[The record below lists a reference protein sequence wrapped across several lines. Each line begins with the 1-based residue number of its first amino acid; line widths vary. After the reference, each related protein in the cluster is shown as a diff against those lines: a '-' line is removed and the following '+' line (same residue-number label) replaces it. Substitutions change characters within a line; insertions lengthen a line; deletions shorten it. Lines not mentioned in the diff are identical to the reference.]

1 MKKNILIFT
10 ARAALRLAGCG
21 QAEESSAAKD
31 SSVAE
36 SSVAE
41 SSVAESSVAESS
53 AAEQAASDEKT
64 EETTAEEI
72 SAEPTKPD
80 LAADMSSVNAAVKEV
95 KEVFSGLTLSDG
107 STFEGFAHPDALY
120 CTEPQLTYD
129 LGETAVPSQYMA
141 YIIDT
146 ETDLIAAEVGF
157 FEDGTA
163 AAALIDPNNNQLEA
177 EDYPVP
183 KLYREGKGFIF
194 ARGMEHSPVYIVD
207 GEVYYSLLSKPD
219 ISDMDFAEAKPLEP
233 LYKVELN

>member
-10 ARAALRLAGCG
+10 ALAALLLAGCG
-21 QAEESSAAKD
+21 QVEESSAAKD

-36 SSVAE
+36 SS
-41 SSVAESSVAESS
+41 S
-53 AAEQAASDEKT
+53 AEQAASDEKT

-95 KEVFSGLTLSDG
+95 EEVFSGQTLNDG

-129 LGETAVPSQYMA
+129 LGKTAVPSQYMA

-157 FEDGTA
+157 LEDGTA
-163 AAALIDPNNNQLEA
+163 AATLVDPSSQLES

-194 ARGMEHSPVYIVD
+194 ARGKEHSPVYIVD

-219 ISDMDFAEAKPLEP
+219 ISAMDFAEAKPLEP